1 MHSPSAGA
9 AADSL
14 QKGVGA
20 IFGPQLEAASMHVQ
34 SICDDLEVPHIEA
47 RWEYRLMR
55 DQLSINL
62 YPRPSILSEAFVRLV
77 NAWNWKDFIIIYEED
92 DAIIRLKDFMKEG
105 EKQKWKMQIYQF
117 QNDSYRDMFWEIKR
131 AVASREK
138 PDSIVEY
145 RIILDVPRK
154 NLYDVFKA
162 AQQVGMMTEHQKYLI
177 TSLDLHTID
186 MEDFQYG
193 KTNITGLRLAG
204 AEEKGSNHDTLKT
217 ESTLIYDGV
226 KLFASSLEQMDLA
239 KNVSVLPPIS
249 CTLMNKGIDGTTLF
263 NFMKNAALPSPG
275 LSGMIEFD
283 AEGFRSRIS
292 LDVIYLT
299 ASGLTKIGTIVPSK
313 KGEWSINIVP
323 PEYPS
328 DFQFVELENSN
339 FRVTTKLTDPYVM
352 YRESAK
358 KKCLA
363 TSALKDTRLIC

>member
-1 MHSPSAGA
+1 MGVPPHERPAFHQPLSPS
-9 AADSL
+9 L
-14 QKGVGA
+14 
-20 IFGPQLEAASMHVQ
+20 H
-34 SICDDLEVPHIEA
+34 
-47 RWEYRLMR
+47 
-55 DQLSINL
+55 
-62 YPRPSILSEAFVRLV
+62 SERGLVRLV

-92 DAIIRLKDFMKEG
+92 DAIIRLKDFMKE
-105 EKQKWKMQIYQF
+105 EKSRNGKCKYINF
-117 QNDSYRDMFWEIKR
+117 KTTATGICFGKLNSIK
-131 AVASREK
+131 
-138 PDSIVEY
+138 
-145 RIILDVPRK
+145 
-154 NLYDVFKA
+154 
-162 AQQVGMMTEHQKYLI
+162 KYLI

-193 KTNITGLRLAG
+193 KTNITGLRLVQEQNLEFKDVLKEINARL
-204 AEEKGSNHDTLKT
+204 EQRKKDPITTLKT

-358 KKCLA
+358 KMFGNERFEGYAVDLLNALA
-363 TSALKDTRLIC
+363 EYLHFTFEINPVKDGKHGSFNTTTKLWNGMIGEIFRDVSMLF